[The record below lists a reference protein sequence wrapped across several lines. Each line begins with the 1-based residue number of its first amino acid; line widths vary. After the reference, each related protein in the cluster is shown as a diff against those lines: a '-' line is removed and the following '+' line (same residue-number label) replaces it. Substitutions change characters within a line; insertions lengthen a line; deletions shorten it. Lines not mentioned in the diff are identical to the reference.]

1 MMTILLGLIG
11 LSIVVIVHEF
21 GHFVIARSLGV
32 DVEAF
37 SIGWG
42 PPLFKHRG
50 KKTEWRIGVLPI
62 GGYCKLKGEDG
73 FRTALEQKLD
83 FIPTDKG
90 SFYSAHPMKRI
101 AIAIAGPAF
110 NMLFAVLV
118 FVIVVAIGITIQTA
132 PNRIVLA
139 SEAGGM
145 MKGDGPNPADI
156 AGLKTGDFIKAIDG
170 RTIRDYSDLQEII
183 AGNPEKALSVEVL
196 RDGVVQNLVLTPRLD
211 PNSGAGVIGVYAWV
225 DPVIA
230 SVKDESPAAIA
241 DIRPG
246 DTIVE
251 ANGKTIRNTVDL
263 MNVFKDANGPVD
275 LVLTR
280 DTKTVS
286 ATIVAKSLEE
296 TGIGFV
302 GVTRTDK
309 AQSLPEALS
318 RGAKETIS
326 TFSLTVKSIGLLF
339 RGVNVFKAVSG
350 PARITY
356 LIGSAASEQIKADG
370 LAGLVPVFSFLAFL
384 SVSLAIMNLLP
395 LPVLDGGLILVF
407 IIEIL
412 RRKPLTAKSLY
423 RYQFIGAA
431 FVLVLFVVATM
442 SDIFFFAGK

>member
-1 MMTILLGLIG
+1 MITVLLGLIG

-42 PPLFKHRG
+42 PALFKHRG
-50 KKTEWRIGVLPI
+50 RKTEWRIGVLPI

-83 FIPTDKG
+83 FIPADKG

-110 NMLFAVLV
+110 NTLFAVVV

-132 PNRIVLA
+132 PNRIVLS
-139 SEAGGM
+139 SETGAM
-145 MKGDGPNPADI
+145 VKGDGPNPADI
-156 AGLKTGDFIKAIDG
+156 AGLKTGDFIEAIDG
-170 RTIRDYSDLQEII
+170 KTIRDYSDLQEVI
-183 AGNPEKALSVEVL
+183 AGNPEKALSVEVV

-230 SVKDESPAAIA
+230 SVKDKSPAAIA
-241 DIRPG
+241 DLRPG
-246 DTIVE
+246 DPITE
-251 ANGKTIRNTVDL
+251 ATGTTIRNTVDL
-263 MNVFKDANGPVD
+263 MNVFKEANGPVE
-275 LVLTR
+275 LVVTR
-280 DTKTVS
+280 DGKSAS

-309 AQSLPEALS
+309 ARSLPEALS
-318 RGAKETIS
+318 RGVKETIS
-326 TFSLTVKSIGLLF
+326 TFSLTLKSIGLLF

-356 LIGSAASEQIKADG
+356 LIGATASEQIKADG

-384 SVSLAIMNLLP
+384 SISLAMMNLLP

-407 IIEIL
+407 IIELL

-431 FVLVLFVVATM
+431 FVLVLFVFATM

>member
-1 MMTILLGLIG
+1 MITVLLGLIG

-42 PPLFKHRG
+42 PALFKHRG
-50 KKTEWRIGVLPI
+50 RKTEWRIGVLPI

-83 FIPTDKG
+83 FIPADKG

-110 NMLFAVLV
+110 NTLFAVLV

-132 PNRIVLA
+132 PNRIVLS
-139 SEAGGM
+139 SETGAM
-145 MKGDGPNPADI
+145 VKGDGPNPADI

-170 RTIRDYSDLQEII
+170 KTIRDYSDLQEVI
-183 AGNPEKALSVEVL
+183 AGNPEKALSVEVV

-230 SVKDESPAAIA
+230 SVKDKSPAAIA
-241 DIRPG
+241 DIRSG
-246 DTIVE
+246 DTITE

-263 MNVFKDANGPVD
+263 MNVFKDANGPVE
-275 LVLTR
+275 LVVTR
-280 DTKTVS
+280 DGKTVS
-286 ATIVAKSLEE
+286 ATVVAKSLEE
-296 TGIGFV
+296 TGMGFV

-309 AQSLPEALS
+309 ARSLPEALS
-318 RGAKETIS
+318 RGVKETIS

-384 SVSLAIMNLLP
+384 SVSLAMMNLLP

-407 IIEIL
+407 IVEL
-412 RRKPLTAKSLY
+412 FRRKPLTAKSLY

>member
-1 MMTILLGLIG
+1 MITVLLGLIG

-42 PPLFKHRG
+42 PALFKHRG
-50 KKTEWRIGVLPI
+50 RKTEWRIGVLPI

-83 FIPTDKG
+83 FIPADKG

-110 NMLFAVLV
+110 NTLFAVLV

-132 PNRIVLA
+132 PNRIVLS
-139 SEAGGM
+139 SETGAM
-145 MKGDGPNPADI
+145 VKGDGPNPADI

-170 RTIRDYSDLQEII
+170 KTIRDYSDLQEVI
-183 AGNPEKALSVEVL
+183 AGNPEKALSVEVV

-230 SVKDESPAAIA
+230 SVKDKSPAAIA
-241 DIRPG
+241 DIRSG
-246 DTIVE
+246 DTITE

-263 MNVFKDANGPVD
+263 MNVFKDANGPVE
-275 LVLTR
+275 LVVTR
-280 DTKTVS
+280 DGKTVS
-286 ATIVAKSLEE
+286 ATVVAKSLEE
-296 TGIGFV
+296 TGMGFV

-309 AQSLPEALS
+309 ARSLPEALS
-318 RGAKETIS
+318 RGVKETIS
-326 TFSLTVKSIGLLF
+326 TFSLTIKSIGLLF

-384 SVSLAIMNLLP
+384 SVSLAMMNLLP

-407 IIEIL
+407 IVEL
-412 RRKPLTAKSLY
+412 FRRKPLTAKSLY

>member
-1 MMTILLGLIG
+1 MITVLLGLLG

-21 GHFVIARSLGV
+21 GHFVIARSVGV

-50 KKTEWRIGVLPI
+50 KKTEWRIGILPI

-73 FRTALEQKLD
+73 FRAALEQKLD
-83 FIPTDKG
+83 FIPAEKG

-101 AIAIAGPAF
+101 AVAIAGPAF
-110 NMLFAVLV
+110 NILFAVLV
-118 FVIVVAIGITIQTA
+118 FVIVMAIGITIQTA

-139 SEAGGM
+139 SETGAL
-145 MKGDGPNPADI
+145 MKGDEPNPADI
-156 AGLKTGDFIKAIDG
+156 AGLRTGDVITAIDG
-170 RTIRDYSDLQEII
+170 KTIRDYSDLQEVI
-183 AGNPEKALSVEVL
+183 ASNPGKVLSVEVL
-196 RDGVVQNLVLTPRLD
+196 RDGVVQSLVLAPRLD

-225 DPVIA
+225 DPVVA
-230 SVKDESPAAIA
+230 SVNDKSPAAIA
-241 DIRPG
+241 DLRPG
-246 DTIVE
+246 DIIIE
-251 ANGKTIRNTVDL
+251 ANGKTIRNTVEL
-263 MNVFKDANGPVD
+263 MEVFKNANGPVN
-275 LVLTR
+275 LTLMR
-280 DTKTVS
+280 DATTVS
-286 ATIVAKSLEE
+286 TTIVAKSLEE
-296 TGIGFV
+296 AGIGFV

-309 AQSLPEALS
+309 AGSLPEALLM
-318 RGAKETIS
+318 GVNETIS
-326 TFSLTVKSIGLLF
+326 TFSLTIKSIGLLF

-356 LIGSAASEQIKADG
+356 IIGSAASEQIQADG

-407 IIEIL
+407 IIEL
-412 RRKPLTAKSLY
+412 FRRKPLTAKSLY

-431 FVLVLFVVATM
+431 FVLVLFVIATM

>member
-1 MMTILLGLIG
+1 MITVLLGLIG

-42 PPLFKHRG
+42 PALFKHRG
-50 KKTEWRIGVLPI
+50 RKTEWRIGVLPI

-83 FIPTDKG
+83 FIPADKG

-110 NMLFAVLV
+110 NTLFAALV

-132 PNRIVLA
+132 PNRIVLS
-139 SEAGGM
+139 SETGAM
-145 MKGDGPNPADI
+145 VKGDGPNPADI

-170 RTIRDYSDLQEII
+170 KTIRDYSDLQEVI
-183 AGNPEKALSVEVL
+183 AGNPEKALSVEVV

-230 SVKDESPAAIA
+230 SIKDKSPAAIA

-246 DTIVE
+246 DTITE

-263 MNVFKDANGPVD
+263 MNVFKDANSPVE
-275 LVLTR
+275 LVVTR
-280 DTKTVS
+280 DGKTVS

-309 AQSLPEALS
+309 ARSLPEALS
-318 RGAKETIS
+318 RGVKETIS

-356 LIGSAASEQIKADG
+356 LIGAAASEQIKADG

-384 SVSLAIMNLLP
+384 SVSLAMMNLLP

-407 IIEIL
+407 IVEL
-412 RRKPLTAKSLY
+412 FRRKPLTAKSLY

>member
-1 MMTILLGLIG
+1 MITVLLGLIG

-42 PPLFKHRG
+42 PALFKHRG
-50 KKTEWRIGVLPI
+50 RKTEWRIGVLPI

-83 FIPTDKG
+83 FIPADKG

-110 NMLFAVLV
+110 NTLFAVLV

-132 PNRIVLA
+132 PNRIVLS
-139 SEAGGM
+139 SETGAM
-145 MKGDGPNPADI
+145 VKGDGPNPADI

-170 RTIRDYSDLQEII
+170 KTIRDYSDLQEVI
-183 AGNPEKALSVEVL
+183 AGNPEKALSVEVV

-230 SVKDESPAAIA
+230 SVKDKSPAAIA

-246 DTIVE
+246 DTITE

-263 MNVFKDANGPVD
+263 MNVFKDANGPVE
-275 LVLTR
+275 LVVTR
-280 DTKTVS
+280 DGKTVS
-286 ATIVAKSLEE
+286 ATVVAKSLEE

-309 AQSLPEALS
+309 ARSLPEALS
-318 RGAKETIS
+318 RGVKETIS

-384 SVSLAIMNLLP
+384 SVSLAMMNLLP

-407 IIEIL
+407 IIEL
-412 RRKPLTAKSLY
+412 FRRKPLTAKSLY

>member
-1 MMTILLGLIG
+1 
-11 LSIVVIVHEF
+11 
-21 GHFVIARSLGV
+21 
-32 DVEAF
+32 
-37 SIGWG
+37 
-42 PPLFKHRG
+42 
-50 KKTEWRIGVLPI
+50 
-62 GGYCKLKGEDG
+62 
-73 FRTALEQKLD
+73 
-83 FIPTDKG
+83 
-90 SFYSAHPMKRI
+90 MKRI

-110 NMLFAVLV
+110 NTLFAVVV

-132 PNRIVLA
+132 PNRIVLS
-139 SEAGGM
+139 SETGAM
-145 MKGDGPNPADI
+145 VKGDGPNPADI
-156 AGLKTGDFIKAIDG
+156 AGLKTGDFIEAIDG
-170 RTIRDYSDLQEII
+170 KTIRDYSDLQEVI
-183 AGNPEKALSVEVL
+183 AGNPEKALSVEVV

-230 SVKDESPAAIA
+230 SVKDKSPAAIA
-241 DIRPG
+241 DLRPG
-246 DTIVE
+246 DTITE

-263 MNVFKDANGPVD
+263 MNVFKEANGPVE
-275 LVLTR
+275 LVVTR
-280 DTKTVS
+280 DGKSAS

-309 AQSLPEALS
+309 ARSLPEALS
-318 RGAKETIS
+318 RGVKETIS
-326 TFSLTVKSIGLLF
+326 TFSLTLKSIGLLF

-356 LIGSAASEQIKADG
+356 LIGATASEQIKADG

-384 SVSLAIMNLLP
+384 SISLAMMNLLP

-407 IIEIL
+407 IIELL

-431 FVLVLFVVATM
+431 FVLVLFVFATM